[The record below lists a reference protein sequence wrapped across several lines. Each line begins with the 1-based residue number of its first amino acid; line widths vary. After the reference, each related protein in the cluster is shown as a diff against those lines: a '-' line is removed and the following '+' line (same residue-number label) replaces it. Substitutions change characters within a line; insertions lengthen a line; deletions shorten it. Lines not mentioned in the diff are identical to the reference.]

1 MGVLDFRRAT
11 QILDV
16 VFHDLG
22 ERLPFK
28 LPSFLLGLTVAR
40 SRDPS
45 IREPL
50 FQHVVRCSAEAGAG
64 TCRC

>member
-16 VFHDLG
+16 VFDDLG

-40 SRDPS
+40 SRDPLHPRTATPTRRALLS
-45 IREPL
+45 
-50 FQHVVRCSAEAGAG
+50 
-64 TCRC
+64 